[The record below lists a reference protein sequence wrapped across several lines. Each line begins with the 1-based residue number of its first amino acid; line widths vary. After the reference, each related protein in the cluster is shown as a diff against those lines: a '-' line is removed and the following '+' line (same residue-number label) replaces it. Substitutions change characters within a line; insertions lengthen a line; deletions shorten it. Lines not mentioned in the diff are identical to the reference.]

1 MSSMSSTSPP
11 WSSSS
16 ASSSLPLWSAA
27 GEGAPAPVMRL
38 RSTVTHV
45 PTHRDRTGLE
55 RQLLRW
61 SRLAPLLKRPPRTA
75 SRLQRRLNRAAD
87 IADLRELGRRRT
99 PRPVFDYVDGG
110 AGDEIAM
117 ARAVAA
123 FDRIEFRPRVLRD
136 VSTVDTTTTLLGRS
150 SSLPLAFS
158 PTGYTRMMHAAGE
171 IAVASVAARGGIP
184 YTLSTVGTTTPER
197 LAATV
202 PAGRRWF
209 QLYVWNDR
217 ARSRAL
223 VERAA
228 DAGFDVLVLT
238 VDVPVGGGRWR
249 DVRSGL
255 VIPPEL
261 TLRTFVEG
269 ALHPRWLFDFLTTEP
284 PTFATLES
292 TGPSSVEEMARTM
305 FDPSVE
311 FDDIAWCREMWHGPI
326 VVKGVQDPSD
336 AIRLAEIG
344 VDGIVLSNHGG
355 RQLDRAAT
363 PLELLPDVVD
373 AVGDR
378 LDVLL
383 DGGVRSGADVVAA
396 VALGAKA
403 VMVGRAYLYGLM
415 AGGEP
420 GVQRAFDIL
429 AADVRRTM
437 QLLGVRQISELSRD
451 FVRLRD

>member
-1 MSSMSSTSPP
+1 MQ
-11 WSSSS
+11 
-16 ASSSLPLWSAA
+16 
-27 GEGAPAPVMRL
+27 
-38 RSTVTHV
+38 
-45 PTHRDRTGLE
+45 
-55 RQLLRW
+55 RQLPRW
-61 SRLAPLLKRPPRTA
+61 DRFAPLLRIAPRTG
-75 SRLQRRLNRAAD
+75 SRLDRRLARAAD

-117 ARAVAA
+117 ARATAA
-123 FDRIEFRPRVLRD
+123 FDRVEFRPRVLRD
-136 VSTVDTTTTLLGRS
+136 VSDVRTDTTILGRPAR
-150 SSLPLAFS
+150 LPFAFS

-171 IAVASVAARGGIP
+171 IAVARVAARGGIP
-184 YTLSTVGTTTPER
+184 YALSTVGTTTPED
-197 LAATV
+197 LGAAV
-202 PAGRRWF
+202 PDARRWF

-217 ARSRAL
+217 ARSRSV

-228 DAGFDVLVLT
+228 AAGFDVLVLT

-255 VIPPEL
+255 VIPPSL

-292 TGPSSVEEMARTM
+292 NGPRTIEAMARMM
-305 FDPSVE
+305 FDASIE
-311 FDDIAWCREMWHGPI
+311 FDDIAWCREMWSGPI
-326 VVKGVQDPSD
+326 VVKGVQDVSD

-344 VDGIVLSNHGG
+344 IDGIVLSNHGG

-363 PLELLPDVVD
+363 PLELLPSVVA

-378 LDVLL
+378 MEVLL

-396 VALGAKA
+396 VALGARA
-403 VMVGRAYLYGLM
+403 VMLGRAYLYGLM
-415 AGGEP
+415 AGGEA
-420 GVQRAFDIL
+420 GVQRAFDLI

-437 QLLGVRQISELSRD
+437 QLLGARTISELTPD
-451 FVRLRD
+451 LVRLRD